1 MASVLHALVARVDE
15 NDDENVGSAR
25 TAPASLSGL
34 VTTLVPTLLTFAVF
48 TALFL
53 VLRPRVARQ
62 YAPRT
67 YLGSLGEF
75 ERTPKQ
81 SPGMFGWLKD
91 MYNLPDTFVLQHNSL
106 DGYFLL
112 RYLKIATIICFVGC
126 LITFPVLFPINA
138 TGGGGQKQ
146 LDLISFSNVTNTK
159 NRYYAHTF
167 CAWIFI
173 GFVFFMITRESLY
186 YINLRQAYLL
196 SPLYASRISSRTVL
210 FSSVPDNYL
219 NEQRIRTMFGDKLK
233 NLWIPTDVKDLE
245 EKVKERDKVSLKL
258 EGAEIKLIEL
268 ANQARLKSAKKGHSP
283 DAAPRI
289 ENDVEAEPGA
299 AAARWIK
306 PKQRPT
312 HRLKPIIG
320 KKVDTINWS
329 RTELERLIPEIREE
343 QHLHRVGDPKFINSV
358 FVEFYNQ
365 TEAQAAY
372 QMVAH
377 HQPLHMAPRTI
388 GFTPG
393 EIIWSNLRIRWWER
407 VIRNISTIAAVC
419 VTIIFWSI
427 PVAFI
432 GTLSNITSLTKQK
445 GLEWLGFINDVPSWI
460 RGVIT
465 GLLPVILMA
474 VLFALLPIYLRLM
487 ARLGGLPTLSTV
499 ELRTQNFYFWFQ
511 VIQVFLVTTLT
522 SAASASFSSIFKD
535 PSSATTLLAENIP
548 KASNFYI
555 SYFILQG
562 LTFSSGALLQL
573 VGLILGKVLGK
584 VLDTSPRKMYT
595 RWSTL
600 SSLGWGTIFPII
612 SNLTV
617 ISITYSCIAPLVLG
631 FATLGLYLF
640 YFAYR
645 YNLLF
650 VNSSNIDT
658 KGLVYVQA
666 LQHTTV
672 GCYLSCLCLIGLFAI
687 RTAIGPLILMIV
699 FLIFIILYHVSLTA
713 AIGPL
718 LYYLPKSLE
727 AEEEAL
733 MAADRGNSP
742 TVLEATPEPKK
753 QSGVRE
759 AGTSNGTSSPGDAA
773 NEKGAFASPPPH
785 QKPGMLAKFLR
796 PDKYTDYATMRRLVP
811 MELELGYTPEVEKNA
826 YYNPAVKSEPPL
838 LWIPR
843 DEMGISRQEVSH
855 TGKVLPITDEGAHFD
870 EKGKIVWDLEGT
882 NGRPPIW
889 EAKTYY

>member
-1 MASVLHALVARVDE
+1 MMIDRCAVTQRSRCISRYMAPALAGHPRIKNPWKPASYLSLSYRQRRAPEAVAASSQWDQWDRWDLNWCLFIICRSISPPCFPTSSPFLNASFSLIEKDISYLSSSSTSADPISRPAHRICASLECLANKATRAIHGQYIHYGLSLACACRASGKLSSLFSAMNFPCFLAKLQQDE
-15 NDDENVGSAR
+15 NDDQNVGSAR
-25 TAPASLSGL
+25 DASPSLSGL
-34 VTTLVPTLLTFAVF
+34 LATLIPTLITFAVF
-48 TALFL
+48 TALFV

-75 ERTPKQ
+75 ERTPRQ
-81 SPGMFGWLKD
+81 SPGLFGWVKD

-106 DGYFLL
+106 DAYFLL
-112 RYLKIATIICFVGC
+112 RYLKIATVICFVGC
-126 LITFPVLFPINA
+126 LITFPVLFPVNA

-146 LDLISFSNVTNTK
+146 LNLISFSNVSNTK

-173 GFVFFMITRESLY
+173 SFVFFMITRESLY

-245 EKVKERDKVSLKL
+245 EKVKERDKISLKL
-258 EGAEIKLIEL
+258 EGAEIKLIKL
-268 ANQARLKSAKKGHSP
+268 ANQARLKSAKKGHSS
-283 DAAPRI
+283 DAPPRI
-289 ENDVEAEPGA
+289 ENDVEAEPGS
-299 AAARWIK
+299 AAARWIT

-312 HRLKPIIG
+312 HRLKPVIG

-329 RTELERLIPEIREE
+329 RSELDRLIPEVREE
-343 QHLHRVGDPKFINSV
+343 QHLHRAGDPKFINSV

-407 VIRNISTIAAVC
+407 VIRNISTIAAVTA
-419 VTIIFWSI
+419 TIIFWSI

-432 GTLSNITSLTKQK
+432 GAVSNITALTHQK
-445 GLEWLGFINDVPSWI
+445 GLTWLSFIDKIPGSL

-487 ARLGGLPTLSTV
+487 AKLGGLPTLSAV

-522 SAASASFSSIFKD
+522 SAASASFSSIFSN

-562 LTFSSGALLQL
+562 LAFSSGALLQL
-573 VGLILGKVLGK
+573 VGLILGKVLSK

-600 SSLGWGTIFPII
+600 SSLGWGTIFP
-612 SNLTV
+612 V
-617 ISITYSCIAPLVLG
+617 IS
-631 FATLGLYLF
+631 
-640 YFAYR
+640 
-645 YNLLF
+645 
-650 VNSSNIDT
+650 
-658 KGLVYVQA
+658 
-666 LQHTTV
+666 
-672 GCYLSCLCLIGLFAI
+672 
-687 RTAIGPLILMIV
+687 
-699 FLIFIILYHVSLTA
+699 
-713 AIGPL
+713 
-718 LYYLPKSLE
+718 
-727 AEEEAL
+727 
-733 MAADRGNSP
+733 
-742 TVLEATPEPKK
+742 
-753 QSGVRE
+753 
-759 AGTSNGTSSPGDAA
+759 
-773 NEKGAFASPPPH
+773 
-785 QKPGMLAKFLR
+785 
-796 PDKYTDYATMRRLVP
+796 
-811 MELELGYTPEVEKNA
+811 
-826 YYNPAVKSEPPL
+826 
-838 LWIPR
+838 
-843 DEMGISRQEVSH
+843 
-855 TGKVLPITDEGAHFD
+855 
-870 EKGKIVWDLEGT
+870 
-882 NGRPPIW
+882 
-889 EAKTYY
+889 